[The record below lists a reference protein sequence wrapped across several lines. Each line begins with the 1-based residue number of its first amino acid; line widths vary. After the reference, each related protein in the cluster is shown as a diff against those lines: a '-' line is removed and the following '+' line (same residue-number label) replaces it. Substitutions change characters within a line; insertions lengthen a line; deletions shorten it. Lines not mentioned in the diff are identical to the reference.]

1 MQAHEAGVQL
11 GQQELHHQRLLSQK
25 LEKALQ
31 GKASQQQVA
40 ADKEAAAAVQAAA
53 HVACLEDTI
62 QRLKVTPNL
71 YCGDCHLAH
80 NARFCYLLS
89 LDTVDAFI
97 VATDWQVMLLQ
108 LPLAP
113 KCSVLTA

>member
-11 GQQELHHQRLLSQK
+11 GQQELHQQRLLNQK

-31 GKASQQQVA
+31 FKASQQQVA

-53 HVACLEDTI
+53 HVASLDDTI
-62 QRLKVTPNL
+62 QQLKVTPNL

-80 NARFCYLLS
+80 NAIFCCLS
-89 LDTVDAFI
+89 SEKLNTVNVFI
-97 VATDWQVMLLQ
+97 IA
-108 LPLAP
+108 
-113 KCSVLTA
+113 SY